1 MVNNPDTTLNGKVAF
16 VGGASRNLGGLISTT
31 LGASGARV
39 AVHYNSPSSR
49 ASAEEVAERINAG
62 AGEAFTLQADL
73 TRVSEVERAF
83 DEVLGR
89 FGALDISVNTAGM
102 VLKKPLTEIT
112 EEEYDRMFAVNSKA
126 AFFVMREA
134 ARRIADGGKIITILT
149 SLLAA
154 YTGLYSSYA
163 GSKAPVEHFARALSK
178 ELFGRNISVNNLAPG
193 PMDTP
198 FFYPAEDEDAIAFHR
213 SSAMNGELTK
223 IEDIVPWVRLLLT
236 DGWWANGQTLFLNGG
251 YTTR

>member
-1 MVNNPDTTLNGKVAF
+1 MVSTPDRTLDGKVAF

-31 LGASGARV
+31 LGAEGALV
-39 AVHYNSPSSR
+39 AVHYNSDSSR
-49 ASAEEVAERINAG
+49 AKAEDVADQINAG
-62 AGEAFTLQADL
+62 PGQAFTVQADL
-73 TRVSEVERAF
+73 TRVPEVERVF
-83 DEVLGR
+83 DEVVRRYGK
-89 FGALDISVNTAGM
+89 LDFSVNTAGM
-102 VLKKPLTEIT
+102 VLKKPFTEIT

-134 ARRIADGGKIITILT
+134 ARRIEDGGKIITVLT

-163 GSKAPVEHFARALSK
+163 GSKAPVEHFTRALSK
-178 ELFGRNISVNNLAPG
+178 ELFGRNVSVNNIAPG

-198 FFYPAEDEDAIAFHR
+198 FFYPAEDEGSIAYHR
-213 SSAMNGELTK
+213 SSAMNGDLTK
-223 IEDIVPWVRLLLT
+223 IEDIVPWVRHLLT
-236 DGWWANGQTLFLNGG
+236 DGWWANGQTIFLNGG